1 MLHHVHENAL
11 LLLITCDVCMCVC
24 YLYCGY
30 KNPCIVT
37 LWIFLTHIWTQW
49 QNLVSWVCKAN
60 VAHRL
65 TLMKND
71 TIRSLYSRCTIKH
84 SCKGEALDKC
94 MSVSPLRGCRMRAMT
109 LQYNLRLSAEEP
121 MKKLLLC
128 CSFFFFLLHGELCL
142 CWPDK
147 NVCVCLKH
155 RLSSRCT
162 CLLQS
167 YGMQRLPVQSKV
179 EGEHPKDTT
188 LAAVLISWL
197 TAQVI

>member
-1 MLHHVHENAL
+1 MATVSFHHPWHLEDTDASRSPLVNLWHSVYMCMLHHVHENAL

-30 KNPCIVT
+30 KNPCVVT

-128 CSFFFFLLHGELCL
+128 CSFFFFPPPRRVVSLLT
-142 CWPDK
+142 
-147 NVCVCLKH
+147 
-155 RLSSRCT
+155 R
-162 CLLQS
+162 
-167 YGMQRLPVQSKV
+167 
-179 EGEHPKDTT
+179 
-188 LAAVLISWL
+188 
-197 TAQVI
+197 